1 MDTAGTGFVAARD
14 RRNIRPMAD
23 IAEDGAAW
31 DRLGYHALALWQAFF
46 IQAYEATHPESCGW
60 ELRGNLDL

>member
-1 MDTAGTGFVAARD
+1 MSTAGTGFIAARD

-31 DRLGYHALALWQAFF
+31 DRLGYHVLALWQAFF
-46 IQAYEATHPESCGW
+46 IQAYEATH
-60 ELRGNLDL
+60 DD